1 MIPHGFDTR
10 VALGENGLVRTTFSL
25 TDKKA
30 RGYDVKQV
38 DDFLARARD
47 AYDLTSDAAED
58 TDAVD
63 DTDVVG
69 DADQPGAALPAV
81 LPGTAMLTA
90 HAIRHTAFSM
100 HKGGY
105 VPAEVDAALERLE
118 DAFAAREREL
128 AVTDLGA
135 DAWAERAQATGA
147 VIHARLE
154 RPRGHRFA
162 RTSVLAVG
170 YRRADVDRFAR
181 RLEKYFRG
189 DTDLTLEDVRTA
201 VFRPERRGY
210 REAQVDALLDGVLD
224 VMLAVR

>member
-1 MIPHGFDTR
+1 MTPHGFDTR
-10 VALGENGLVRTTFSL
+10 PALGENGRVRTTFTL

-30 RGYDVKQV
+30 RGYDVTQV

-47 AYDLTSDAAED
+47 AYNLTADDSD
-58 TDAVD
+58 
-63 DTDVVG
+63 
-69 DADQPGAALPAV
+69 PAV
-81 LPGTAMLTA
+81 ERNADIPGSSPDHGAELTA

-128 AVTDLGA
+128 AVTEIGA

-147 VIHARLE
+147 VIQARLE
-154 RPRGHRFA
+154 RPRGHRFG

-189 DTDLTLEDVRTA
+189 DTDLTLDDVRTA

>member
-1 MIPHGFDTR
+1 M
-10 VALGENGLVRTTFSL
+10 RTTFSL

-128 AVTDLGA
+128 AITDLGA
-135 DAWAERAQATGA
+135 DAWAERAQATGT
-147 VIHARLE
+147 VIQARLE